1 MKRYSDLT
9 PEIVELSQLCCK
21 NGYIDPEYYT
31 KYEVKR
37 GLRDADGKGVL
48 TGLTEISEVTSVTH
62 RDGKRISIPGEL
74 YYRGYNIE
82 DLVKGFIHDEHY
94 GFEEVTYL
102 LLTGDRKSV
111 V

>member
-21 NGYIDPEYYT
+21 NGYINPEYYT

-62 RDGKRISIPGEL
+62 KDGKRISIPGEL
-74 YYRGYNIE
+74 YYRGYSI
-82 DLVKGFIHDEHY
+82 
-94 GFEEVTYL
+94 
-102 LLTGDRKSV
+102 
-111 V
+111 